1 MSQKAATDLSPKAT
15 LIMGSITILAGSI
28 LVGVAMDWIPSDPNQ
43 MHAPHWTVAA
53 TGLVFVFGGL
63 AILAA
68 HYSRLSAFFVGCL
81 CLSMAAVG
89 FWAAFIADQ
98 DTMQGGIP
106 LVPRWINVGFGRM
119 LITFGI
125 FLASAMA
132 FMAFKQ
138 SFSAKRSSD
147 PHRSTREDAGGSD
160 D

>member
-1 MSQKAATDLSPKAT
+1 MSQQTATDLSPKAT
-15 LIMGSITILAGSI
+15 LTMGGITILAGSI
-28 LVGVAMDWIPSDPNQ
+28 LVGVAMNWIPSDPDK

-89 FWAAFIADQ
+89 FWAAFIADP

-106 LVPRWINVGFGRM
+106 LVPRWINVGFGRV

-138 SFSAKRSSD
+138 AFSAKPTAD
-147 PHRSTREDAGGSD
+147 PHQSSREGAGGSD